1 VTLDLG
7 EATTFYDGD
16 ADANIPYYAFGGFWD
31 FSPGG
36 YGQGLILTLNNGQ
49 SFQICG
55 DPIGCV
61 PNARLVPD
69 GTFFGVVTNGF
80 TSLTITAGTDPGG
93 LAETFDLSNLDMV
106 HTPEPATFVLL
117 GGSLLGLGLL
127 RRKSRR
133 AYGRNRF
140 RVDTW
145 RRRASLAA
153 ASRIIAAP
161 PSHLPALLHHP
172 AATDRQVI
180 AGAARPRGQ
189 TPFFAVF
196 AKNGCLSPGLKAGL
210 NSHTPACLS

>member
-1 VTLDLG
+1 MRKLILLLLVLSVSAALAGPVVYTDYSAWLAATPGDHDKFGPPENLGDLAVTTGTGSFGAPRGVFPTGTNVWNDRVTLDLG

-93 LAETFDLSNLDMV
+93 C
-106 HTPEPATFVLL
+106 L
-117 GGSLLGLGLL
+117 GFGV
-127 RRKSRR
+127 
-133 AYGRNRF
+133 A
-140 RVDTW
+140 
-145 RRRASLAA
+145 
-153 ASRIIAAP
+153 
-161 PSHLPALLHHP
+161 
-172 AATDRQVI
+172 
-180 AGAARPRGQ
+180 
-189 TPFFAVF
+189 
-196 AKNGCLSPGLKAGL
+196 
-210 NSHTPACLS
+210 